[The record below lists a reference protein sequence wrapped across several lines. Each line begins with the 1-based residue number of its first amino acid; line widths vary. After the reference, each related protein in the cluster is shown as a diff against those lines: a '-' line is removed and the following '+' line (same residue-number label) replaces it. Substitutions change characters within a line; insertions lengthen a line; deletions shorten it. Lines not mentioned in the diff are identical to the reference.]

1 MKTKTA
7 AGMMPCGGFFFAV
20 MDSRSVILK
29 SRDMGHTSPVLPGRA
44 PSFLCLPKERKQR
57 KGTPNKL
64 ALTGSLAAVF
74 SSGRD
79 ENSLRSDIR
88 PGKPQMKT
96 PPLGVLEGGE
106 GL

>member
-1 MKTKTA
+1 MNLCAKTKVR
-7 AGMMPCGGFFFAV
+7 GLRPE
-20 MDSRSVILK
+20 RSIDYCAPSALL
-29 SRDMGHTSPVLPGRA
+29 RPWPVLPGRA

-64 ALTGSLAAVF
+64 ALTGALAAVF

-88 PGKPQMKT
+88 PGKLLMKT
-96 PPLGVLEGGE
+96 PSFGALEGG
-106 GL
+106 GSADLVV